1 MGLFRDQALIV
12 LRGWVVL
19 EGGDYAKRFEVLD
32 AQVKPGVFKPD
43 PEWALGVCRDR
54 FPERRESLNYA
65 GGETIVASLLSVRL
79 SRRAFQ

>member
-19 EGGDYAKRFEVLD
+19 EGSDYAKRFEVLD

-43 PEWALGVCRDR
+43 PEWALGVCRDK
-54 FPERRESLNYA
+54 FPERPDSLKYA
-65 GGETIVASLLSVRL
+65 GGETIVASLLSARL
-79 SRRAFQ
+79 GRRAFQ

>member
-12 LRGWVVL
+12 LCGWVVL

-43 PEWALGVCRDR
+43 PEWTTGELWV
-54 FPERRESLNYA
+54 YA
-65 GGETIVASLLSVRL
+65 GTDFRKDEKA
-79 SRRAFQ
+79 